1 MLLDTARV
9 SQRAEITQFISNQP
23 LSAKALREE
32 VATNLES
39 LGNGLFQTIEQISQ
53 SQKERL
59 DRVSGS
65 VAELTQR
72 SGEQQEA
79 LRRTVDEG
87 LDAIR
92 NENTEKLEQMRL
104 TVDEKLQST
113 LDQRITASFKTVSDW
128 LEQVY
133 KSMGEMRTLASGV
146 DDLTRLLTNVKSRGT
161 WAEVTLG
168 NLLEEMMAPDQYGKN
183 VEIVPGSN
191 RRVEYAIRLP
201 ATERARS
208 GYRSMPSFRSRT
220 MRNYWMRAKGAMQ
233 EASKLL
239 QRLLRSESGGRRGR
253 SLKRISTR
261 RIQLSLPCSS
271 CRPRACLQKSSAVLV
286 WLMPC
291 RESGTSW
298 SPGRRRLSPS

>member
-1 MLLDTARV
+1 VLLDTARV
-9 SQRAEITQFISNQP
+9 SQRAEITQFISSQP

-32 VATNLES
+32 VATNLQR

-79 LRRTVDEG
+79 LRRTVDER
-87 LDAIR
+87 LDAIG

-104 TVDEKLQST
+104 TVDEKLQTARAPEFWSPSGPNGSST

-146 DDLTRLLTNVKSRGT
+146 GDLTRLLTNVKLRGT

-191 RRVEYAIRLP
+191 RRVEYAIRLR
-201 ATERARS
+201 AKERARS

-220 MRNYWMRAKGAMQ
+220 MEIIGCEPSYTSVGFYTV
-233 EASKLL
+233 
-239 QRLLRSESGGRRGR
+239 RGCSR
-253 SLKRISTR
+253 
-261 RIQLSLPCSS
+261 QL
-271 CRPRACLQKSSAVLV
+271 AGKSS
-286 WLMPC
+286 P
-291 RESGTSW
+291 SPTS
-298 SPGRRRLSPS
+298 